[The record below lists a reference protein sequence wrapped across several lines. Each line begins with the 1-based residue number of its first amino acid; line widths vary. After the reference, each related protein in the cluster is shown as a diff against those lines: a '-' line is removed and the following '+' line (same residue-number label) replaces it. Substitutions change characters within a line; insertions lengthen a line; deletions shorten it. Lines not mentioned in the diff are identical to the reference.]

1 MINGLD
7 IYYSKNI
14 GLGLKPVSKT
24 ASGLKLISKKTA
36 SGLKPISKG
45 GSCNKNWNRVKNIYL
60 KNMMTKFILN
70 YLKDQIQCG
79 LIMKIKR
86 IIIKK

>member
-14 GLGLKPVSKT
+14 GRGLKP
-24 ASGLKLISKKTA
+24 ISNNKQKA

-45 GSCNKNWNRVKNIYL
+45 GSCKKYGKGL
-60 KNMMTKFILN
+60 KIL
-70 YLKDQIQCG
+70 Q
-79 LIMKIKR
+79 
-86 IIIKK
+86 

>member
-14 GLGLKPVSKT
+14 GRELKPV
-24 ASGLKLISKKTA
+24 SKKTA

-45 GSCNKNWNRVKNIYL
+45 GTCKKYGKGL
-60 KNMMTKFILN
+60 KIL
-70 YLKDQIQCG
+70 Q
-79 LIMKIKR
+79 
-86 IIIKK
+86 

>member
-14 GLGLKPVSKT
+14 RRVLKPISEKT
-24 ASGLKLISKKTA
+24 ASGLKPVSNKKTA

-45 GSCNKNWNRVKNIYL
+45 GSCKKIGSGL
-60 KNMMTKFILN
+60 KIL
-70 YLKDQIQCG
+70 Q
-79 LIMKIKR
+79 
-86 IIIKK
+86 

>member
-14 GLGLKPVSKT
+14 GRGFKPIAKT
-24 ASGLKLISKKTA
+24 ASGLKPISKKTA

-45 GSCNKNWNRVKNIYL
+45 KGCKKIHGKGL
-60 KNMMTKFILN
+60 KTL
-70 YLKDQIQCG
+70 Q
-79 LIMKIKR
+79 
-86 IIIKK
+86 

>member
-14 GLGLKPVSKT
+14 GRGLKPIAKT
-24 ASGLKLISKKTA
+24 PSGLKPIKTA

-45 GSCNKNWNRVKNIYL
+45 KGCKKIHGKGL
-60 KNMMTKFILN
+60 KIL
-70 YLKDQIQCG
+70 Q
-79 LIMKIKR
+79 
-86 IIIKK
+86 